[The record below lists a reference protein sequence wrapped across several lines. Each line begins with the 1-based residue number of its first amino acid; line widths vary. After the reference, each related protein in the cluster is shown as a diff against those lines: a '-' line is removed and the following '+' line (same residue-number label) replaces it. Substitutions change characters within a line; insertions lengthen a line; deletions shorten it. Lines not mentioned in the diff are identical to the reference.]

1 MPRRLHSLPL
11 FALAILTLGAAYS
24 AIAHAQSGAVPK
36 PGSSTA
42 ASVLGDSGT
51 YLYTLI
57 PEESDDVRAA
67 IDRAVSHMLFI
78 IRPIAR
84 HRLARTNRVP
94 PHLTFAVRPDT
105 ITVTFEHANPIPT
118 PRNGTPVPWVSGVS
132 RETYTV
138 HIAFAGDTLH
148 QEILA
153 SDGAREDDF
162 VFSDSGGRIIMH
174 VTLRADRLPTPLVYT
189 LVFRRESVPEA
200 QPATANRR

>member
-1 MPRRLHSLPL
+1 MPTRLHSAPPL
-11 FALAILTLGAAYS
+11 ALAILILGGAS
-24 AIAHAQSGAVPK
+24 STIAHAQPGAAAK

-51 YLYTLI
+51 HVYTLI

-94 PHLTFAVRPDT
+94 PHLTFGVRPDT

-118 PRNGTPVPWVSGVS
+118 PRNGAPVPWISGVS

-162 VFSDSGGRIIMH
+162 VFSDNGDRIVMH

-189 LVFRRESVPEA
+189 LVFRREPGA
-200 QPATANRR
+200 DARPAGNRR

>member
-1 MPRRLHSLPL
+1 MPRLPHSLPVV
-11 FALAILTLGAAYS
+11 ATAILTVGGVS
-24 AIAHAQSGAVPK
+24 PAIAHAQSGVAAK
-36 PGSSTA
+36 PTPLTA

-51 YLYTLI
+51 CVYTLI

-67 IDRAVSHMLFI
+67 IDRTVAHMLFLF
-78 IRPIAR
+78 RPIAR

-105 ITVTFEHANPIPT
+105 ITVTFEHANPIRT

-132 RETYTV
+132 RETYSV

-162 VFSDSGGRIIMH
+162 VFSDNGDRIGMH
-174 VTLRADRLPTPLVYT
+174 VTLRADRLPTPLAYT
-189 LVFRRESVPEA
+189 LVFRREPGA
-200 QPATANRR
+200 ATRPDSANNR